1 MTKTLIRRE
10 IPDIKLAGGLPGL
23 LERLYLSRGIA
34 RAEDLDLALKG
45 LLPPTDLKG
54 IRAAVEVLSRALD
67 ARQRILVVGDFDC
80 DGATS
85 SALMVS
91 ILRELSAEIEYLVP
105 NRFEYGYGLTPEIVD
120 VGLGFDP
127 AVIVTV
133 DNGISSIDGVRYAK
147 DLGIAVVVTDHHLP
161 GEQLPVAD
169 AIVNPNQPDCL
180 FSSKNLAGVGVA
192 FYLLSALRASLRRR
206 GWFEAT
212 GRQEPNLVDRLDLV
226 ALGTVADVVPLDHNN
241 RILVQEGLRR
251 IRAGRALP
259 GINALISAAGK
270 DPRFLNSTDM
280 AYGLAPRLNAAG
292 RLEDMSLGIN
302 CLLEAVPE
310 RARAIAGRL
319 DELNRSRREIE
330 SDMKAQAEASLEK
343 VKSVDALAV
352 GLALYEPEWHQ
363 GVVGIVASRIKD
375 RYHRPVFAFAPG
387 DGGNL
392 KGSGRSIEGLHI
404 RDALDAIAARYQG
417 LVIKFGGH
425 AMAAG
430 LSIREV
436 DFPAFRDAFDEEVRR
451 WLTLEDLE
459 ATILSDGEI
468 AERVDV
474 GLARQVLEGG
484 PWGQGFPAPVFDG
497 SFEILS
503 QKIVGGGHL
512 KLKARNT
519 KSDQVFEAIAFG
531 TDRLIENRHCVLVY
545 RLDLNLYDGLMS
557 VQLIVD
563 AIDPQRG
570 RT

>member
-1 MTKTLIRRE
+1 MAKTLIRRE

-169 AIVNPNQPDCL
+169 AIVNPNQPDCP

-270 DPRFLNSTDM
+270 DPRFLNSSDM

-319 DELNRSRREIE
+319 NELNRSRREIE

-387 DGGNL
+387 DAGNL

>member
-1 MTKTLIRRE
+1 MAKTLIRRE

-169 AIVNPNQPDCL
+169 AIVNPNQPDCP

-319 DELNRSRREIE
+319 NELNRSRREIE

-387 DGGNL
+387 DAGNL

-563 AIDPQRG
+563 AIDPQRA

>member
-1 MTKTLIRRE
+1 MAKTLIRRE

-169 AIVNPNQPDCL
+169 AIVNPNQPDCP

-387 DGGNL
+387 DAGNL